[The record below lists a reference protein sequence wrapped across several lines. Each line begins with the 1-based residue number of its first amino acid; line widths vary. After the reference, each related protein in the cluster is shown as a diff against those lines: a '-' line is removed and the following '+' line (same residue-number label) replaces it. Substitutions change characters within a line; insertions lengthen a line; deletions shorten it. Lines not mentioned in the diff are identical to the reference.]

1 MILKFSIQNAEEFL
15 KVVCGRLT
23 FMLVC
28 LCKGVSDKKIKS
40 LVENGASS
48 VKQVMSTCHAGKDCG
63 SCICTVRDII
73 RQTRKET
80 QSADTQ
86 SETAAE

>member
-1 MILKFSIQNAEEFL
+1 
-15 KVVCGRLT
+15 
-23 FMLVC
+23 MLVC

-63 SCICTVRDII
+63 ACICTVRDII
-73 RQTRKET
+73 RQTRKESL
-80 QSADTQ
+80 SADSQ
-86 SETAAE
+86 ADAAGE